1 MAKKYFATEDTVS
14 EIRDYVTPT
23 NLTAVQVMMIDFT
36 DPNLIIISGGLD
48 TVSRT
53 INA

>member
-14 EIRDYVTPT
+14 EIRDYVRPT
-23 NLTAVQVMMIDFT
+23 NLTSVEVMMIDFT
-36 DPNLIIISGGLD
+36 DPNLTITAGGLD
-48 TVSRT
+48 TDTRT

>member
-1 MAKKYFATEDTVS
+1 MAKTYLATETTVA
-14 EIRDYVTPT
+14 EIRDYVRPT

-36 DPNLIIISGGLD
+36 DPNLTITAGGLD
-48 TVSRT
+48 TDTRT

>member
-1 MAKKYFATEDTVS
+1 MAKTYLATEQTVA

-23 NLTAVQVMMIDFT
+23 NLSNVQVMMIDFT
-36 DPNLIIISGGLD
+36 DPNLTITAGGLD
-48 TVSRT
+48 TDTRT